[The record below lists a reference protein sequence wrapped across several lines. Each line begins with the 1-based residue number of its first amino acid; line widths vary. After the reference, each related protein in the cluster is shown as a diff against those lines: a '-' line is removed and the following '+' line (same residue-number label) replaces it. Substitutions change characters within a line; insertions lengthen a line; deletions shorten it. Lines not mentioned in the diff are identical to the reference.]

1 MALRTA
7 IAAAALAGG
16 AAAAHSATDVLNFAL
31 NLECLEAEFYSYAAF
46 GKGLTEAQRG
56 GGPAPIGGRKADL
69 SPELQSVAEEI
80 ASDEIAHV
88 EFLRAALGDAAV
100 PCPLIDIGPAFEAAA
115 NAAAG
120 TTLDP
125 TFDPYANDLFFLH
138 GAFIFEDVGV
148 TAYRGALGELAEL
161 ADPATVSAAGGI
173 LGTEAYHAGAVRAIL
188 LAKSL
193 TETTPYG
200 PIDVVVRLISDLRD
214 SVDGADD
221 KDQGIV
227 GPEGMANIVPAD
239 DDALVYARDV
249 ASVLAIVYL
258 GGEDMGG
265 FFPEGVTGFYG
276 PDGASMTMTQAP
288 TGSYGTYGASK

>member
-1 MALRTA
+1 MP
-7 IAAAALAGG
+7 
-16 AAAAHSATDVLNFAL
+16 SAT
-31 NLECLEAEFYSYAAF
+31 CSPTAA
-46 GKGLTEAQRG
+46 
-56 GGPAPIGGRKADL
+56 PA
-69 SPELQSVAEEI
+69 
-80 ASDEIAHV
+80 
-88 EFLRAALGDAAV
+88 
-100 PCPLIDIGPAFEAAA
+100 
-115 NAAAG
+115 
-120 TTLDP
+120 
-125 TFDPYANDLFFLH
+125 
-138 GAFIFEDVGV
+138 
-148 TAYRGALGELAEL
+148 
-161 ADPATVSAAGGI
+161 ATVSAAGGI

-276 PDGASMTMTQAP
+276 PVRPFSRFFSGRCPSCVCVCVCV
-288 TGSYGTYGASK
+288 